1 MAMTLQDVGRRAGTW
16 FPVVVL
22 TAGVLAVWQPEPF
35 TSLGPAVPWLLAA
48 IMLGMGMT
56 LRAADLTAAAKKPM
70 ALATGVIAQFVVMPL
85 TGLALARAFD
95 LSPALTVGVVLV
107 GSAPGGTASN
117 VMVYLAKGDT
127 ALSVAMTTISTL
139 LAPLLTPLLVLW
151 LAGDYLP
158 VDTWGLLVSILQIVL
173 VPVVLGVALRTFLPQ
188 LVERLLDVM
197 PLVSVVGITLVVLA
211 VVAGSADT
219 VLSAGLLVAVVVV
232 LHNGVGLAL
241 GYVAA
246 KVVGLDESERRAV
259 SIEVGMQNSGLAAGL
274 AAVHFTPAAALPA
287 ALFSV
292 WHNVSGSMLASFWSR
307 RPTST
312 DADHPAD
319 SRH

>member
-1 MAMTLQDVGRRAGTW
+1 MTTMQAVSRRVGSW
-16 FPVVVL
+16 FPLVVVL
-22 TAGVLAVWQPEPF
+22 AGAVAVWRPEPF
-35 TSLGPAVPWLLAA
+35 TSLTPAVPWLLAT

-56 LRAADLTAAAKKPM
+56 LRPADLGAVARKPR
-70 ALATGVIAQFVVMPL
+70 ALALGVVAQFVVMPL

-95 LSPALTVGVVLV
+95 LSPELTVGVILV

-117 VMVYLAKGDT
+117 VMVYLARGDT
-127 ALSVAMTTISTL
+127 ALSVAMTTVSTL

-158 VDTWGLLVSILQIVL
+158 VDTRGLLVSILQIVL
-173 VPVVLGVALRTFLPQ
+173 VPVVLGVALRVLLPRV
-188 LVERLLDVM
+188 VERLLDVM
-197 PLVSVVGITLVVLA
+197 PIVSVVGITLVVLA

-219 VLSAGLLVAVVVV
+219 VLSAGLLVALVVV
-232 LHNGVGLAL
+232 LHNAVGLAL
-241 GYVAA
+241 GYLAA
-246 KVVGLDESERRAV
+246 RAAGLDESERRAV

-292 WHNVSGSMLASFWSR
+292 WHNVSGSLLAGYWSR
-307 RPTST
+307 RP
-312 DADHPAD
+312 AAPAA
-319 SRH
+319 SESVETT